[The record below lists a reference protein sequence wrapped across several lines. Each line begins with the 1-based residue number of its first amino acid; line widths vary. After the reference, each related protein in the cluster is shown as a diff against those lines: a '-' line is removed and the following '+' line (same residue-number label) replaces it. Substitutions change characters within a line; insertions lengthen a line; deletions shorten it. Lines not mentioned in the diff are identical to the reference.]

1 MKGNKLLKYVL
12 PLLVIFLLDKCEM
25 PQKSL
30 NLSEADNRKQFI
42 LSKEGE
48 IQIALEA
55 IPSAGYNWT
64 VSNIDTNLIKQ
75 IGEMKFKPES
85 KKLGSPGKQIFH
97 FRSTQTGKIVLRL
110 IYHRPWE
117 REKPPE
123 DTFEVTIQ
131 VVE

>member
-1 MKGNKLLKYVL
+1 MKGKKLLKYVL
-12 PLLVIFLLDKCEM
+12 PLLFLFLLDKCEM

-30 NLSEADNRKQFI
+30 NLSEEDNRKQFLLI
-42 LSKEGE
+42 KEGE
-48 IQIALEA
+48 IQIALKA
-55 IPSAGYNWT
+55 IPSAGYTWT
-64 VSNIDTNLIKQ
+64 ISNTDTSLLKQ
-75 IGEMKFKPES
+75 IGGMKFEPES

-97 FRSTQTGKIVLRL
+97 FQSTQTGKITLQL

-117 REKPPE
+117 KEKPPE

>member
-1 MKGNKLLKYVL
+1 MKGKKLLKYVL

-25 PQKSL
+25 PQKLL
-30 NLSEADNRKQFI
+30 NLSEEDNQKQFI

-48 IQIALEA
+48 IQLALEA
-55 IPSAGYNWT
+55 IPSAGYTWT
-64 VSNIDTNLIKQ
+64 ISDIDTTLLKQ
-75 IGEMKFKPES
+75 IGEMKFEPES

-97 FRSTQTGKIVLRL
+97 FQSTQAGKITLRL

-117 REKPPE
+117 RDKPPE

>member
-1 MKGNKLLKYVL
+1 MKGKKLLKYVL

-30 NLSEADNRKQFI
+30 NLSEEDNRKQFI

-48 IQIALEA
+48 IQIALKA
-55 IPSAGYNWT
+55 IPSAGYTWT
-64 VSNIDTNLIKQ
+64 ISNIDTSLLKQ

-85 KKLGSPGKQIFH
+85 KKLGSPGMQIFH
-97 FRSTQTGKIVLRL
+97 FQSTQKGKITLRL
-110 IYHRPWE
+110 IYRRPWE

>member
-1 MKGNKLLKYVL
+1 MEGEKLLKYAL
-12 PLLVIFLLDKCEM
+12 PLLVLFLLDKCEM

-30 NLSEADNRKQFI
+30 NLSKEDNRKQFI
-42 LSKEGE
+42 LFREGE

-55 IPSAGYNWT
+55 IPSAGYTWT
-64 VSNIDTNLIKQ
+64 ISKIDTSLLKQ
-75 IGEMKFKPES
+75 IGEMKFEPES

-97 FRSTQTGKIVLRL
+97 FQSTQTGKINLQL

-123 DTFEVTIQ
+123 ETFEVTIQ

>member
-1 MKGNKLLKYVL
+1 MLKYML
-12 PLLVIFLLDKCEM
+12 PILVMFLLDKCEM

-30 NLSEADNRKQFI
+30 NLSEEDNRKQFI
-42 LSKEGE
+42 LSREGE
-48 IQIALEA
+48 IRIALKA
-55 IPSAGYNWT
+55 IPSAGYTWT
-64 VSNIDTNLIKQ
+64 ISNIDTSLLKQ
-75 IGEMKFKPES
+75 TGEVEFEPES

-97 FRSTQTGKIVLRL
+97 FRSTQTGKITLRL

-117 REKPPE
+117 KAKPPE

>member
-1 MKGNKLLKYVL
+1 MKGKKLLKYVL

-30 NLSEADNRKQFI
+30 NLSEEDNRKQFI

-48 IQIALEA
+48 IQIALKA
-55 IPSAGYNWT
+55 IPSAGYTWT
-64 VSNIDTNLIKQ
+64 ISNIDTSLLKQ

-97 FRSTQTGKIVLRL
+97 FQSTHTGKITLQF

-117 REKPPE
+117 REKPPAN
-123 DTFEVTIQ
+123 TFEVTIQ